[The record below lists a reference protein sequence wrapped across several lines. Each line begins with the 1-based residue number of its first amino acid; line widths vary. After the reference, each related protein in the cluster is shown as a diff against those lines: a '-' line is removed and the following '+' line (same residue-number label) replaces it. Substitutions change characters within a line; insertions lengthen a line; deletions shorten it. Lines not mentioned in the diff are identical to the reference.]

1 MTAPKP
7 PSRRQGARLWRA
19 VALTVSLPLV
29 AGALIWGASVLG
41 DRTRAPAALAA
52 AAQESGVMYCT
63 EGALVRGEGSFFDR
77 LVHSA
82 RLRCAAWK
90 MRGQQTDSVK
100 GAVAWPTSPRR

>member
-1 MTAPKP
+1 MSLANPTT
-7 PSRRQGARLWRA
+7 RRRGARLRRTA
-19 VALTVSLPLV
+19 ALIVCLPLV
-29 AGALIWGASVLG
+29 AGALLWGASVLG
-41 DRTRAPAALAA
+41 DRTRAPGVLAA

-63 EGALVRGEGSFFDR
+63 EGALVRGDGSFFDR

-82 RLRCAAWK
+82 RLRCSEWR